1 MLVYISPSTNDVPV
15 APHPLYTPIS
25 SSNLHSSHQSS
36 SAFNRSSAQ
45 QQYLKLMDKIDKLKK
60 QNKKLALEKDKVE
73 VEKQM
78 LMRENDRLKGKNI
91 AQLNL
96 EELLALRKNV
106 ENAIKAIDEAK
117 VRNLNFLIWQS
128 VISTDHCQQQ
138 EEKIRQ
144 EALDKAKRVTEE
156 QQRCLVCLEKPK
168 CVAFDPCGHVTCCA
182 DCSTKFPPNSNCIV
196 CRKTVNR
203 TLKVFIN

>member
-1 MLVYISPSTNDVPV
+1 MPIG
-15 APHPLYTPIS
+15 PHPLFTPVS
-25 SSNLHSSHQSS
+25 SNNLHSSHQSS
-36 SAFNRSSAQ
+36 SAFNRNSAQ
-45 QQYLKLMDKIDKLKK
+45 QQYLKLMDKIEKLKK

-78 LMRENDRLKGKNI
+78 LMRENERLKGKNLG
-91 AQLNL
+91 QMNL
-96 EELLALRKNV
+96 DELVVLRKNV
-106 ENAIKAIDEAK
+106 ESAIKSIDEAK
-117 VRNLNFLIWQS
+117 VSAIKFPNLVTGIDQRL
-128 VISTDHCQQQ
+128 Q

-144 EALDKAKRVTEE
+144 EALDKAKRLTDE

-168 CVAFDPCGHVTCCA
+168 CVAFDPCGHVTCCS

-203 TLKVFIN
+203 ILKVFIN